1 MRRAEP
7 FRLDRA
13 LPGHEAMSPLPRS
26 PAFTPQGRPAYVPA
40 DPSGDAPVSVVTGE
54 VPSAPPSAG
63 RELFRATEVADT
75 TAFPARTHGKVFFSL
90 GSADYVCSG
99 TVVAAAAD
107 GVAFTAGHCVNDP
120 GVGWAANWAFV
131 PGYRNGTAP
140 FGVFAA
146 KNLWASSA
154 WIQAEN
160 RNYDLGAAV
169 LATNGS
175 GQTAEAAVGARGIA
189 FNQDK
194 YQHYTSWGYPAA
206 PPFTGGLL
214 YTCTSDWVMDDPYPT
229 DAAPPMGINC
239 DMTGGSSGGAWVIG
253 DQYVNSVNSFGYS
266 SYPGIMFGPY
276 FGEVAR
282 SLYLAVCG
290 CESEWDTTPPETTI
304 TSGPSGVTN
313 DTTPTFGFSS
323 SEAGSS
329 FECRLDSGAFQGG
342 CSSPKTFGP
351 LADGSHSFEVRA
363 TDSASNIDPTPALRN
378 FTVDTSP
385 PDTAVSGS
393 ASAKGTQRQ
402 EGNKIVV
409 KAKVKAGED
418 LRGRDRQGQA
428 QEEDVRARGSVQ
440 VGRRRGAG
448 SPEVD
453 ADESKGYRGDSQ
465 GAESRQG
472 GNGQADGGSQR
483 CGRQQRDRKAFS
495 DAEVL
500 K

>member
-1 MRRAEP
+1 M
-7 FRLDRA
+7 
-13 LPGHEAMSPLPRS
+13 
-26 PAFTPQGRPAYVPA
+26 
-40 DPSGDAPVSVVTGE
+40 
-54 VPSAPPSAG
+54 
-63 RELFRATEVADT
+63 
-75 TAFPARTHGKVFFSL
+75 
-90 GSADYVCSG
+90 
-99 TVVAAAAD
+99 D

-120 GVGWAANWAFV
+120 GVGWATNWAFV

-194 YQHYTSWGYPAA
+194 HQHYTSWGYPAA

-229 DAAPPMGINC
+229 DVAPPMGITC
-239 DMTGGSSGGAWVIG
+239 EMTGGSSGGAWVIG
-253 DQYVNSVNSFGYS
+253 DQYVNSVNSFGYG

-304 TSGPSGVTN
+304 TSGPAGVTN
-313 DTTPTFGFSS
+313 DNTPTFGFSS

-342 CSSPKTFGP
+342 CSSPKTLGP
-351 LADGSHSFEVRA
+351 LADGLHSFEVRA
-363 TDSASNIDPTPALRN
+363 TDTASNIDPTPALRN

-402 EGNKIVV
+402 EGKKIVV

-418 LRGRDRQGQA
+418 LYAVGTGRVKLRKKTYELEARPKSVAAGE
-428 QEEDVRARGSVQ
+428 QEALKLTPTRERDTEAIAKALK
-440 VGRRRGAG
+440 AG
-448 SPEVD
+448 
-453 ADESKGYRGDSQ
+453 
-465 GAESRQG
+465 
-472 GNGQADGGSQR
+472 
-483 CGRQQRDRKAFS
+483 RKATAKLTVDLS
-495 DAEVL
+495 DAAGNSETAKLSVTL
-500 K
+500 KSDQG